1 MSRAGGGKALK
12 LPLLPHRSGC
22 GDPEELFC
30 FFLPLLLI
38 LGSTEWRSFQSPPP
52 SLGAAVCLHAPNLG
66 FRGTPGAPPLC
77 LPVVTRGPVRAPCSQ
92 LTQCC
97 FSAVMEEQLSHGG
110 GGGPAV
116 SLSAPHGP
124 TLGLF
129 VPIWVRSGV
138 GGNRSV

>member
-1 MSRAGGGKALK
+1 MSWDEQSWGGESLEASIAATPQWLWGPRGALLLLPPPPPHPGEHRAEVFPK
-12 LPLLPHRSGC
+12 LPPC
-22 GDPEELFC
+22 C
-30 FFLPLLLI
+30 V
-38 LGSTEWRSFQSPPP
+38 
-52 SLGAAVCLHAPNLG
+52 SLCPQ
-66 FRGTPGAPPLC
+66 PGAPWDPLSPPPLC
-77 LPVVTRGPVRAPCSQ
+77 LPVVTSGPVRAPCSQ